1 MENSKELMLQNYIWD
16 YANIVRSTGVS
27 FDHAAVGAF
36 LTILAFHGKNIRLN
50 HADQKHYL
58 GDFIRKVVDDFTRD
72 FSNINYD
79 YIKAFDILYEHPA
92 LHRLVCQVQHERVTE
107 THLISV
113 LYWIASQSS
122 FDLNSTPD
130 GVALTM
136 VRLLKVEPSDVVLD
150 PAMGSGSFLKAL
162 TNVSQ
167 SIPKFTGIEINTNSY
182 FIAVLYSLLIN
193 ANQHLLFNLNFFD
206 ILDRDFKS
214 KFDVI
219 LCNPPVSR
227 MSKNDETYRYR
238 DGLYNYRFT
247 NEVSLNF
254 IELGLN
260 LLKPLGKAAYLV
272 NVGQLFNQGDAKLV
286 RKSWIERKLLKLVIS
301 LPSKLL
307 RHTSLKCAIL
317 IFENSND
324 NHNQIKFVNAD
335 DCFIE
340 IKRGGRLIDEPS
352 IDEILQRARVTND
365 GIRAK
370 IIPIQTIIENDFN
383 LVPDEYLDHELQGT
397 NFNLAKIWKPLSDL
411 AEIIRGSSLAQT
423 PIGEDP
429 IIQGRDVRVE
439 CIDID
444 SLEKR
449 DITKYLKQIQR
460 TQAYDIL
467 LQRIGDSPAAYCV
480 KPGEEGIAVSDTLFI
495 IRFKLI
501 DTKLI
506 EFITQFINSE
516 QGVRAFS
523 NASHHSVVQTQS
535 LAKIKPIKVPVPES
549 NIIALIQEMN
559 EIELALKNEYEK
571 ASQLRVSIF
580 GGANEADLSVNFNQI
595 RLTAH
600 ALESALAQK
609 DDIQYK
615 IKNLYPFPLAY
626 AYRNIYVEREHAAIY
641 DRQMKY
647 GEHFLSFMASVG
659 LSLVKKHVDEINEP
673 LNQLNAAFNVE
684 NLQKGMS
691 PGHWRTVFQSCC
703 SLLRTLDSSPLAAD
717 FSSIWFKGAGKKE
730 SDFASAT
737 TDKIVKILNDF
748 KHGRGPVNSY
758 EYREAGA
765 VQKNTLNFM
774 LASVEFLTQWNFIL
788 IEDIDMNLKSG
799 KPIYTVSLLKGD
811 HPAFESKKFEASA
824 SLSKGKVYISYGDEF
839 ICLYPYISLFYNK
852 ATRRQELFTLD
863 RKNSGNSFS
872 LKSFDSGTTI
882 TESLDL
888 ELEAF
893 LQ

>member
-1 MENSKELMLQNYIWD
+1 MENSKDFMLQNYFWD
-16 YANIVRSTGVS
+16 YANTVRNTGVS
-27 FDHAAVGAF
+27 FDHAAMGAF
-36 LTILAFHGKNIRLN
+36 LTILAFHSKKIRLT
-50 HADQKHYL
+50 DTYQKHYM
-58 GDFIRKVVDDFTRD
+58 DDYIRKVVDDFAKV
-72 FSNINYD
+72 FPNINYD
-79 YIKAFDILYEHPA
+79 YIKSFDILYEHPA
-92 LHRLVCQVQHERVTE
+92 LHRLICQFQHEDVT
-107 THLISV
+107 HINLINV
-113 LYWIASQSS
+113 LDWIAGQSS
-122 FDLNSTPD
+122 FDLNSIPE
-130 GVALTM
+130 GIALTM
-136 VRLLKVEPSDVVLD
+136 VRLLKVDASDDVLD
-150 PAMGSGSFLKAL
+150 PAMGSGGFLKAL
-162 TNVSQ
+162 TSVSQ
-167 SIPKFTGIEINTNSY
+167 SIPKFTGIETNANSY
-182 FIAVLYSLLIN
+182 FIAVLYSLLTN
-193 ANQHLLFNLNFFD
+193 ANQHLLSNSNFFD

-214 KFDVI
+214 KFDVV
-219 LCNPPVSR
+219 LCNPPVYR
-227 MSKNDETYRYR
+227 ISKNDEAYRYR
-238 DGLYNYRFT
+238 EGFYNHRFT

-272 NVGQLFNQGDAKLV
+272 NMGQLFNQGDAKLA
-286 RKSWIERKLLKLVIS
+286 RQSWIERKLIKLVIS

-307 RHTSLKCAIL
+307 RHTGLKCAIL
-317 IFENSND
+317 VFENSSD
-324 NHNQIKFVNAD
+324 NYESIKFVNAD

-340 IKRGGRLIDEPS
+340 GKKGARLIDELS
-352 IDEILQRARVTND
+352 ISEILQRARVTND

-370 IIPIQTIIENDFN
+370 TIAIQTVIENKFN
-383 LVPDEYLDHELQGT
+383 LVPDEYLDHEIQGT
-397 NFNLAKIWKPLSDL
+397 NFNLAKIWRPLSDL
-411 AEIIRGSSLAQT
+411 AEIMRGSSLART
-423 PIGEDP
+423 TAGDDP
-429 IIQGRDVRVE
+429 ILQGRDVRVE
-439 CIDID
+439 CLDIEALD
-444 SLEKR
+444 KR
-449 DITKYLKQIQR
+449 DLTKYSKQIQR
-460 TQAYDIL
+460 THTYDLL
-467 LQRIGDSPAAYCV
+467 LQRIGDAPAAYCV
-480 KPGEEGIAVSDTLFI
+480 KPGEEGIAVADTLFI

-501 DTKLI
+501 DVKLI

-516 QGVRAFS
+516 QGKQVFS
-523 NASHHSVVQTQS
+523 GPSSHSVIQTQS
-535 LAKIKPIKVPVPES
+535 LSKIKPIKVPVPES

-559 EIELALKNEYEK
+559 EIESALKNEYEK
-571 ASQLRVSIF
+571 ASQLRMSIF

-659 LSLVKKHVDEINEP
+659 VSLVKKYKDEINGP
-673 LNQLNAAFNVE
+673 LNQLNTALNVE

-691 PGHWRTVFQSCC
+691 PGHWRSIFQSCC
-703 SLLRTLDSSPLAAD
+703 GLLRTLDSSPLAAD

-730 SDFASAT
+730 SDFAVAT
-737 TDKIVKILNDF
+737 IDKIVKILNNF

-758 EYREAGA
+758 EYQEEGA
-765 VQKNTLNFM
+765 LQKNTLNFM

-852 ATRRQELFTLD
+852 ATRRQELFTID
-863 RKNSGNSFS
+863 KQISEGEYN

-888 ELEAF
+888 ELEEF
-893 LQ
+893 LT